1 MAGSAWRLAAP
12 AVGELLEKSLPAEA
26 EGEILRLVAA
36 DPAVRDPHNLRTRRI
51 GAGIAVE
58 VHVRVDP
65 EMTVRASHAIA
76 HGVEDR
82 LRARFGEWTH
92 VIVHVEPE
100 KKEGAPERGFC

>member
-1 MAGSAWRLAAP
+1 MSTICAVSTPPGVGGIAVIRISGEGALAA
-12 AVGELLEKSLPAEA
+12 AV
-26 EGEILRLVAA
+26 LRLVAA

-65 EMTVRASHAIA
+65 EMTVLASHAIA

-92 VIVHVEPE
+92 VIVHVEP
-100 KKEGAPERGFC
+100 AR

>member
-1 MAGSAWRLAAP
+1 M
-12 AVGELLEKSLPAEA
+12 
-26 EGEILRLVAA
+26 
-36 DPAVRDPHNLRTRRI
+36 
-51 GAGIAVE
+51 
-58 VHVRVDP
+58 HVRVDP